1 MTPKLLKDISA
12 STVQVIINQALGVSV
27 FLITSFYLPKE
38 SYGELNWSF
47 AIFTFTNNLLSLR
60 LEQIVVKKAATAPD
74 SSTIMTLFMIHI
86 FLSGTGFYLLLLLL
100 SLVFPGFF
108 SVHHLLLIVGISQL
122 FSFFSS
128 PFKQI
133 ANGKERFD
141 YLAAMSSVN
150 NVVRVIL
157 LLALI
162 LFSQVTIDRVLV
174 VLIIGSA
181 AELLFC
187 FLVTRFRMHIR
198 LQRDVRVRDYA
209 RLLKESLPQMG
220 AAILMAGITRLDWIF
235 LGLFSTSIVTAEYSF
250 AYRAYEL
257 SPFPLLIIAPV
268 LLSRFSK
275 YFAANAQRSLLE
287 KKKELSLLIRAEMI
301 VATLIPLLLNIIWSP
316 VIDALTGNKYGQ
328 VNKWTFFIL
337 SLCIPFQYIINI
349 IWSAHFAQHR
359 LKLILKITVISF
371 LIILAGD
378 SVFIPMY
385 GALGAAVV
393 YLTAMIVEY
402 LNFMRH
408 SEISRIKESWQSLL
422 ICMLAAAGSGFA
434 GVYFFSATGWQA
446 ISAIVLFFL
455 LLLATRQLRIN
466 DLQVV
471 FRSAGFKSKEARFPN
486 KQL

>member
-12 STVQVIINQALGVSV
+12 STLQVVINQSLGVVV

-38 SYGELNWSF
+38 NYGELNWSF

-60 LEQIVVKKAATAPD
+60 LEQLVVKKAATGPD

-86 FLSGTGFYLLLLLL
+86 FLSGTGFYLLLLILN
-100 SLVFPGFF
+100 LVFPGFF
-108 SVHHLLLIVGISQL
+108 SVHNLLLIVGISQL

-150 NVVRVIL
+150 NIVRVLL

-162 LFSQVTIDRVLV
+162 LFSQVTIDRVLI

-181 AELLFC
+181 IELLFC
-187 FLVTRFRMHIR
+187 FLVTRFRMQVR
-198 LQRDVRVRDYA
+198 LHRGVRPRDYFL
-209 RLLKESLPQMG
+209 LLKESLPQMG
-220 AAILMAGITRLDWIF
+220 AAVLMAGITRLDWIF

-275 YFAANAQRSLLE
+275 YFAANTQRSLLE
-287 KKKELSLLIRAEMI
+287 KKKELGLLIRAEMI
-301 VATLIPLLLNIIWSP
+301 VATFIPLVLNITWSP

-337 SLCIPFQYIINI
+337 SLCIPFQYISNI

-359 LKLILKITVISF
+359 LKLILKIIMISF
-371 LIILAGD
+371 VIVLVGD

-385 GALGAAVV
+385 GALGAAIV
-393 YLTAMIVEY
+393 YLAAMIVEY

-408 SEISRIKESWQSLL
+408 SELSRIKESWQSLL
-422 ICMLAAAGSGFA
+422 ICMMAAAGSGFA
-434 GVYFFSATGWQA
+434 AVYFFSAAGWQA
-446 ISAIVLFFL
+446 VSAIALYFL
-455 LLLATRQLRIN
+455 LLLATRQLRVN
-466 DLQVV
+466 DLQSVLRFV
-471 FRSAGFKSKEARFPN
+471 KYKSK
-486 KQL
+486 